1 MENCS
6 NHPDKKAL
14 SVCHSCGKPFCELCL
29 DEGKEFYFCKNPACH
44 EMLKRESSMAL
55 LPSRMNCPKC
65 SAEIF
70 LSDGERTSR
79 KFHCPDCEAFIDFNI
94 NPPMILEQKQYTE
107 VFSSRNQGDIAL
119 LKSFLDDNDID
130 YYVVGEDF
138 LAIYP
143 LVQPVK
149 FCVLTD
155 QAEEAKALLKEF
167 NTNLFGVSRR
177 NAPGS

>member
-1 MENCS
+1 MGNCT

-14 SVCHSCGKPFCELCL
+14 SVCHSCGKPFCESCL
-29 DEGKEFYFCKNPACH
+29 DEGKEFYFCKDPACQG
-44 EMLKRESSMAL
+44 MLKRESSMAL
-55 LPSRMNCPKC
+55 LPPRINCPKC

-70 LSDGERTSR
+70 LSESERISR
-79 KFHCPDCEAFIDFNI
+79 KFHCPDCEAFVDFNI
-94 NPPMILEQKQYTE
+94 NPPMILEQKKYTE

-119 LKSFLDDNDID
+119 LKSFLDDSDID

-143 LVQPVK
+143 LIQPAK
-149 FCVLTD
+149 FYVLND
-155 QAEEAKALLKEF
+155 QANEAKALLNGF

-177 NAPGS
+177 NTPES